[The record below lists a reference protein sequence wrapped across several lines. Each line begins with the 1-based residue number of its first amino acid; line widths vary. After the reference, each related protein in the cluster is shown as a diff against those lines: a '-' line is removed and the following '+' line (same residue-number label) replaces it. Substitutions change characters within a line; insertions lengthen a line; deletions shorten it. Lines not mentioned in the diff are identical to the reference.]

1 MITNIENSTVQYTTV
16 HYSTVQYCTVQY
28 STVQYS
34 TVQYSTVQ
42 YNTVSV
48 LYQYLVSGAVLLL
61 KVLDG
66 GPQGVRIYNVR
77 INSIFNI
84 IFLLN
89 DISSN

>member
-1 MITNIENSTVQYTTV
+1 MISIIMITNIENG
-16 HYSTVQYCTVQY
+16 TVQY
-28 STVQYS
+28 STLLYTTVQYS
-34 TVQYSTVQ
+34 IVQYSTVQ